1 MDKKKIMPSAIITVL
16 YLAVM
21 TGIGLFGETA
31 ASIVRTVAPY
41 FFATLGLAVV
51 VIVPY
56 RVMWAMDRNAEIKR
70 KIEEEKRIAR
80 QAAIN
85 KKMREEA
92 KKYDQMNGL
101 M

>member
-1 MDKKKIMPSAIITVL
+1 MDNKKIMPSAIITVL
-16 YLAVM
+16 YLSVM

-31 ASIVRTVAPY
+31 ASIVRAVAPY

-56 RVMWAMDRNAEIKR
+56 RVMWAMERNAEIKR

-92 KKYDQMNGL
+92 KKYDQMNDL

>member
-1 MDKKKIMPSAIITVL
+1 MKKKYVIPSLIVAFF
-16 YLAVM
+16 YLATM
-21 TGIGLFGETA
+21 CGIGLFGATA
-31 ASIVRTVAPY
+31 MWFVRLVAPY
-41 FFATLGLAVV
+41 FFAFLGLCVV

-56 RVMWAMDRNAEIKR
+56 RVMWAMDRNAEVKR
-70 KIEEEKRIAR
+70 KIEEEKRIAK

-85 KKMREEA
+85 RKMREEA

>member
-1 MDKKKIMPSAIITVL
+1 MDKKKIIPSAIISVI
-16 YLAVM
+16 YLTVM

-31 ASIVRTVAPY
+31 ASFVRVVAPY
-41 FFATLGLAVV
+41 FFATLGLAIT

-56 RVMWAMDRNAEIKR
+56 RVMWAMERNAEIKR

-85 KKMREEA
+85 RKMREEA

-101 M
+101 I